1 MTSQDRGAVV
11 AAWWPWLLL
20 PGAAAALITS
30 GLALAYAGGV
40 TITGDPEAWVNP
52 PLAVGFSVVAAGIW
66 ATRPDEAGIR
76 RLGVLYTV
84 IGAASAFVL
93 PTYAWA
99 RAERPGGGSLA
110 GAELAQWLSD
120 WVWAFGAAPLIG
132 LGLLLY
138 PDGLL
143 PGRRWRLFGVLGLVS
158 PFILAISAA
167 AGSLDNSSL
176 WQSTGGA
183 GFVMLLVTGA
193 AGLVGLVVRYRRASP
208 RSDERGQIG
217 GFAAAAALLV
227 ILASLPDLNGT
238 TGAVLALA
246 AGTALPVAV
255 GRAVLRHRLLDPSPQ
270 LAALSSQVRSLTE
283 SRRDLATDR
292 EEERTRLRRELHDGL
307 GPSLAAIGL
316 GLRQLQGTAGPQAG
330 VVRELGD
337 EVQRAVAE
345 VRRICEGLRPGELAE
360 LGLVAALRAA
370 STRLAVLGGPA
381 VGVTGAPLPPIPAA
395 VEVAAFRLAME
406 AMTNAVRHAHA
417 AHVAVQV
424 AHDHGLTVTVTDDGT
439 GLRDASSAGVGL
451 RAIHER
457 AEELGGWARLDDAP
471 EGGLRVRAWFPTEL
485 ADPVPTGTAS

>member
-1 MTSQDRGAVV
+1 MTSQDRGAVA

-20 PGAAAALITS
+20 PGAATALVTS

-40 TITGDPEAWVNP
+40 SVTGDAEVWVNP

-84 IGAASAFVL
+84 IGVGAALVI
-93 PTYAWA
+93 PMYAWA
-99 RAERPGGGSLA
+99 HAERPGGDSLA
-110 GAELAQWLSD
+110 GAELAGWVSD

-132 LGLLLY
+132 LGVLLY

-143 PGRRWRLFGVLGLVS
+143 PGRHWRLFGWLGLLA
-158 PFILAISAA
+158 PFVLAISAA
-167 AGSLDNSSL
+167 VASLDDSPV
-176 WQSTGGA
+176 WDATGGA
-183 GFVMLLVTGA
+183 GFVMVLATGA
-193 AGLVGLVVRYRRASP
+193 AGLVGLVVRWRRAAP
-208 RSDERGQIG
+208 ASDERGQIG

-227 ILASLPDLNGT
+227 VVASLPTQNDA
-238 TGAVLALA
+238 TGAVIALA

-255 GRAVLRHRLLDPSPQ
+255 GRAVLRHRLLDPAPE
-270 LAALSSQVRSLTE
+270 LAALSSRVRSLTE
-283 SRRDLATDR
+283 SRRDLVTDR

-316 GLRQLQGTAGPQAG
+316 GLRQLQGSAGTQEG

-360 LGLVAALRAA
+360 LGLVAAIESA
-370 STRLAVLGGPA
+370 STRLAFLGGP
-381 VGVTGAPLPPIPAA
+381 VVSVTGGPLPPLPAA

-406 AMTNAVRHAHA
+406 AMTNAVRHARA
-417 AHVAVQV
+417 AHVVV
-424 AHDHGLTVTVTDDGT
+424 HVVHDHGLAVTVTDDGV
-439 GLRDASSAGVGL
+439 GLSDASAGVGL
-451 RAIHER
+451 RAMHER

-471 EGGLRVRAWFPTEL
+471 EGGLRVRAWFPTGAAEP
-485 ADPVPTGTAS
+485 APSVVPT

>member
-20 PGAAAALITS
+20 PGATTALITS

-40 TITGDPEAWVNP
+40 TITGDAESWVNP

-66 ATRPDEAGIR
+66 ATRPEGSGIR

-84 IGAASAFVL
+84 IGVAAACVL
-93 PTYAWA
+93 PAYAWA
-99 RAERPGGGSLA
+99 HAERPGGESLA
-110 GAELAQWLSD
+110 GAELAGWISD

-132 LGLLLY
+132 LGVLLY

-143 PGRRWRLFGVLGLVS
+143 PGRRWRLFGVLGLLA

-167 AGSLDNSSL
+167 ADSLDHSAL
-176 WQSTGGA
+176 WDSTGGI

-193 AGLVGLVVRYRRASP
+193 AGLVGLVVRYRRAVP
-208 RSDERGQIG
+208 GSDERGQIG
-217 GFAAAAALLV
+217 GFAAAATLIV
-227 ILASLPDLNGT
+227 VVASLPDLNGT

-246 AGTALPVAV
+246 VGTALPVAV
-255 GRAVLRHRLLDPSPQ
+255 GRAVLRHRLLDPSPE
-270 LAALSSQVRSLTE
+270 LAALSSRVQSLTE
-283 SRRDLATDR
+283 SRRDLVTDR

-316 GLRQLQGTAGPQAG
+316 GLRQLQGTAGPQQG

-360 LGLVAALRAA
+360 LGLVAAIQAA
-370 STRLAVLGGPA
+370 SMRLAVLGGPA
-381 VGVTGAPLPPIPAA
+381 VTVAGDPLPPLPAA
-395 VEVAAFRLAME
+395 VEVAAFRLTME
-406 AMTNAVRHAHA
+406 AMTNAIRHSRAD
-417 AHVAVQV
+417 HVAVRID
-424 AHDHGLTVTVTDDGT
+424 HDHGLTVTVTDDGI
-439 GLRDASSAGVGL
+439 GLRDPSAGVGL
-451 RAIHER
+451 RAMHER

-471 EGGLRVRAWFPTEL
+471 EGGLRVRAWFPTDVSDQL
-485 ADPVPTGTAS
+485 PTRVTT